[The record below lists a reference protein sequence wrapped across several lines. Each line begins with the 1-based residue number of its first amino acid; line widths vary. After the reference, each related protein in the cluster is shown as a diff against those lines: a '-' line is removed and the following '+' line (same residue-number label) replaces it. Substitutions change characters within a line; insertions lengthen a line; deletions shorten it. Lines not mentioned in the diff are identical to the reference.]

1 MKADEAAEL
10 LDVDAAGDDRFKKA
24 AAVLVGLLAMALA
37 ITGLGAADA
46 GKEITNSN
54 ILASNAYAFFQ
65 AKTIRQTVLRVA
77 ADDMEIM
84 LLSDRD
90 LPETARAGVRQR
102 LDQYRQTIARYESE
116 PATGEGRKELLA
128 QAQAL
133 EARRDR
139 AQRQDPYFD
148 YAEALLQIAIVLSS
162 VSIIAGSRAL
172 LAGGAAVG
180 SIAVLL
186 AVNGFFLVVN
196 LPFLE

>member
-10 LDVDAAGDDRFKKA
+10 LDVDAAKDDRFKKA

-90 LPETARAGVRQR
+90 LPETARTGVRQR

-116 PATGEGRKELLA
+116 PATSEGRKELLA

>member
-10 LDVDAAGDDRFKKA
+10 LDSGPAGEDRLKKT
-24 AAVLVGLLAMALA
+24 AAVLIGLLAMALA
-37 ITGLGAADA
+37 ITGLGAAEA
-46 GKEITNSN
+46 AKEIVNSN

-84 LLSDRD
+84 LLADGA
-90 LPETARAGVRQR
+90 LPEAARAKASQR
-102 LDQYRQTIARYESE
+102 LDQYRRTIARYDSE
-116 PATGEGRKELLA
+116 PETGEGRKELLA
-128 QAQAL
+128 RAQVL
-133 EARRDR
+133 EERRDR

-148 YAEALLQIAIVLSS
+148 YAEALLQIGIVLSS

-180 SIAVLL
+180 MIAVILT
-186 AVNGFFLVVN
+186 VNGFLLVID
-196 LPFLE
+196 LPFLG